1 MGKSNLHFSICYA
14 FDAETENVGKGQS
27 LANLEENLIRCKTRT
42 AYIRYFVVCNIVI
55 NVLCV

>member
-1 MGKSNLHFSICYA
+1 MDKSNLHFSVCCVA
-14 FDAETENVGKGQS
+14 DAETENVGKGQS
-27 LANLEENLIRCKTRT
+27 LANLKENLIRCKTRT